1 MLYMSRDIEM
11 TDVHNTF
18 KKSPEVELICAETD
32 VVSAG
37 SRVTAVSD
45 DIAIQIT
52 PLNRQQLSP
61 SNLSLWGA
69 QTYGECHRRDQ
80 SEKRT
85 TASEKEWQLKK
96 KLSRRVSV
104 NGLLG
109 NGEEYYSHAATGEKI
124 SVATMDPNLLTAAKL
139 YTMSTWIR
147 KQKGDGS
154 VMYLHKVTGECIL
167 GGKAEEDQGDEWDT
181 FYSEEHDA
189 PYFVHRLSR
198 KTSWVKDSEDAAKEH
213 AEEVTEVAAD
223 EALAD
228 EAPVVNDSVGVS
240 ETLPDPHAPLPK
252 ETQKRR
258 RPRENQGKT
267 VASST
272 PSELERIRERI
283 IKARL
288 NANGDEAE
296 AEQVLH
302 ERFGIDICSH
312 RGEWIEVYDEESC
325 RTVYF
330 CKENDRIE
338 SQRPQGWY
346 ACKLRHRQGC
356 GCCKEVA

>member
-18 KKSPEVELICAETD
+18 RKSPEVELICAETD

-61 SNLSLWGA
+61 SNLSLSGKA
-69 QTYGECHRRDQ
+69 QRRVRRMSQ
-80 SEKRT
+80 ARSKLKEKHNRKRKKNGRRT
-85 TASEKEWQLKK
+85 VKK
-96 KLSRRVSV
+96 KLFPQSLGEWSFGE
-104 NGLLG
+104 NG
-109 NGEEYYSHAATGEKI
+109 GEEYYSHAATGEKI

-272 PSELERIRERI
+272 PRSWKGSASGL
-283 IKARL
+283 
-288 NANGDEAE
+288 
-296 AEQVLH
+296 
-302 ERFGIDICSH
+302 
-312 RGEWIEVYDEESC
+312 
-325 RTVYF
+325 
-330 CKENDRIE
+330 
-338 SQRPQGWY
+338 
-346 ACKLRHRQGC
+346 
-356 GCCKEVA
+356 